1 MVTPGDCSVCRQ
13 ALPHGEAVAFAEK
26 QQLIHIACYKPSTN
40 ADAGRAITVRRGGR
54 VTAPAPNLTPG
65 QRFDDRPARS
75 V

>member
-40 ADAGRAITVRRGGR
+40 ADAGSAISETGR
-54 VTAPAPNLTPG
+54 PTAAE
-65 QRFDDRPARS
+65 
-75 V
+75 